1 MSRMPRVQAL
11 VIPLLREEFPDVQ
24 VTSWGAD
31 IDFRKF
37 PILNIRRVG
46 GVRHMTK
53 PKQLDKS
60 VIELSAYTTVGL
72 PETEQLYMDALE
84 VLYDAV
90 AQQKIMDAGYLHSI
104 KETMGMTQFSSL
116 YMDSWR
122 VQGLIALGVRPLTQ
136 ITRSN

>member
-1 MSRMPRVQAL
+1 VSRMSRVQAVVL
-11 VIPLLREEFPDVQ
+11 PILREALPDVT

-31 IDFRKF
+31 IDYRKF

-46 GVRHMTK
+46 GVRNMTK
-53 PKQLDKS
+53 PMQLDKAT
-60 VIELSAYTTVGL
+60 IEMTAYTEVGL
-72 PETEQLYMDALE
+72 PETEQLYIDALE

-90 AQQKIMDAGYLHSI
+90 AQQKIMEAGYLHSI

-136 ITRSN
+136 LTRSK

>member
-1 MSRMPRVQAL
+1 MPRIQSL